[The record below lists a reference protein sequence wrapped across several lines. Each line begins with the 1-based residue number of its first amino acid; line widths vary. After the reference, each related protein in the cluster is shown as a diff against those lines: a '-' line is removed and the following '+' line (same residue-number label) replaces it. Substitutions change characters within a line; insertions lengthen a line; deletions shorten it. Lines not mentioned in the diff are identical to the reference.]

1 MRLFGGKLDVVVAA
15 SSANES
21 FSILQTTPSPHIE
34 SKAEGNVH
42 ALMRIP
48 ALDVEQ
54 TFESRIQL
62 EYATSNLSFQLDH
75 KKAGIS
81 VALSNDEFCRAAKF
95 WETRDP
101 LIKRT
106 SERILGSSHDIEE
119 FVSRAFTWVRDN
131 VKLREPQPS
140 RFGAAHAIRELA
152 GDCDEMSDLFIAL
165 CRASN
170 VPCRRVVGLF
180 YHGRQSEPR
189 LFDWHA
195 WAEVRGLGDVWI
207 PFDPSLNF
215 FASTS
220 ERHLPRCC
228 MGIRS
233 NYPLRRMTWRSE
245 PDKSPTLND
254 DDVEA
259 VAVAPS

>member
-1 MRLFGGKLDVVVAA
+1 MRLVGGKLDVVVAA

-21 FSILQTTPSPHIE
+21 FSILQAVPSPHIE

-42 ALMRIP
+42 ALTRIP
-48 ALDVEQ
+48 ALDAEQ
-54 TFESRIQL
+54 TFESRIEL
-62 EYATSNLSFQLDH
+62 EYVTSNLSFQVDQ
-75 KKAGIS
+75 KIS
-81 VALSNDEFCRAAKF
+81 QVSLAKSNDEFCRAGKF

-106 SERILGSSHDIEE
+106 SERLNRSSRDMED
-119 FVSRAFTWVRDN
+119 FVSHAFTWVRDN
-131 VKLREPQPS
+131 VKLREPQPN

-170 VPCRRVVGLF
+170 IPCRRVVGLF

-189 LFDWHA
+189 PFDWHA
-195 WAEVRGLGDVWI
+195 WAEVRGSGDAWI

-215 FASTS
+215 FASIS
-220 ERHLPRCC
+220 DRHLPRCC
-228 MGIRS
+228 MGIRPD
-233 NYPLRRMTWRSE
+233 YPLRRLTWRSQ
-245 PDKSPTLND
+245 PDKSPTLNE
-254 DDVEA
+254 DDVETVTA
-259 VAVAPS
+259 EPS